1 MGIREEMEHNNNNW
15 SKSDVEGWRTVPEK
29 KSKARRKRLKI
40 KEPSLET
47 IYEDVSDTEVYFS
60 SGDSDNDSGVQVEE
74 AVANNGLSLNLRP
87 QNQSN
92 NKTEANNNRRNCQ
105 EVKNLTRAIKSNIKS
120 KSSNVCCG
128 ISEKLS
134 CLDDKD
140 MILRKVQ
147 RGSGSCQSSECAPC
161 KKYQD
166 TIAGFNEYFQR
177 RNSIEKPMAAMNNF
191 DLQLMTNANQNYL
204 KRKNGNG
211 LNSSSKELPWRP
223 VQHSEPS
230 LSVIKSSSRESS
242 SSSSDNMVPTD
253 QMLEAGT
260 TSHQNVEATKAGD
273 NILTN
278 AKFNEERFAR
288 IEKKMQ
294 EASLR
299 LQNLY
304 DNMESLR
311 LDSNMYFCKV
321 IEQFN

>member
-1 MGIREEMEHNNNNW
+1 
-15 SKSDVEGWRTVPEK
+15 
-29 KSKARRKRLKI
+29 
-40 KEPSLET
+40 
-47 IYEDVSDTEVYFS
+47 
-60 SGDSDNDSGVQVEE
+60 
-74 AVANNGLSLNLRP
+74 
-87 QNQSN
+87 
-92 NKTEANNNRRNCQ
+92 
-105 EVKNLTRAIKSNIKS
+105 
-120 KSSNVCCG
+120 
-128 ISEKLS
+128 
-134 CLDDKD
+134 
-140 MILRKVQ
+140 
-147 RGSGSCQSSECAPC
+147 
-161 KKYQD
+161 
-166 TIAGFNEYFQR
+166 
-177 RNSIEKPMAAMNNF
+177 MAAMNNF

-230 LSVIKSSSRESS
+230 PSVIKSSSGSGESS
-242 SSSSDNMVPTD
+242 SSSGDNNMVPTGK

-260 TSHQNVEATKAGD
+260 TSHQNVEATEAGD

>member
-1 MGIREEMEHNNNNW
+1 
-15 SKSDVEGWRTVPEK
+15 
-29 KSKARRKRLKI
+29 
-40 KEPSLET
+40 
-47 IYEDVSDTEVYFS
+47 
-60 SGDSDNDSGVQVEE
+60 
-74 AVANNGLSLNLRP
+74 
-87 QNQSN
+87 
-92 NKTEANNNRRNCQ
+92 
-105 EVKNLTRAIKSNIKS
+105 
-120 KSSNVCCG
+120 
-128 ISEKLS
+128 
-134 CLDDKD
+134 

-147 RGSGSCQSSECAPC
+147 RGSGSCQSPECAPC

-166 TIAGFNEYFQR
+166 TIVGFNEYFQR

-204 KRKNGNG
+204 KRKNGIG
-211 LNSSSKELPWRP
+211 SNSSSKELPWRP
-223 VQHSEPS
+223 VQQSES
-230 LSVIKSSSRESS
+230 SSSVIKSSFVESS
-242 SSSSDNMVPTD
+242 SSSGDNNTVPAGK

-260 TSHQNVEATKAGD
+260 TSHQNVEATETGD
-273 NILTN
+273 NILTK

>member
-1 MGIREEMEHNNNNW
+1 ML
-15 SKSDVEGWRTVPEK
+15 RT
-29 KSKARRKRLKI
+29 AFLI
-40 KEPSLET
+40 
-47 IYEDVSDTEVYFS
+47 I
-60 SGDSDNDSGVQVEE
+60 
-74 AVANNGLSLNLRP
+74 LSF
-87 QNQSN
+87 Q
-92 NKTEANNNRRNCQ
+92 
-105 EVKNLTRAIKSNIKS
+105 
-120 KSSNVCCG
+120 
-128 ISEKLS
+128 
-134 CLDDKD
+134 D

-147 RGSGSCQSSECAPC
+147 RGSGSCQSPECAPC

-166 TIAGFNEYFQR
+166 TIVGFNEYFQR

-204 KRKNGNG
+204 KRKNGIG
-211 LNSSSKELPWRP
+211 SNSSSKELPWRP

-230 LSVIKSSSRESS
+230 SSVIKSSFVESS
-242 SSSSDNMVPTD
+242 SSSG
-253 QMLEAGT
+253 EAGT
-260 TSHQNVEATKAGD
+260 TSHQNVEATETGD
-273 NILTN
+273 NILTK

>member
-1 MGIREEMEHNNNNW
+1 
-15 SKSDVEGWRTVPEK
+15 
-29 KSKARRKRLKI
+29 
-40 KEPSLET
+40 
-47 IYEDVSDTEVYFS
+47 
-60 SGDSDNDSGVQVEE
+60 
-74 AVANNGLSLNLRP
+74 
-87 QNQSN
+87 
-92 NKTEANNNRRNCQ
+92 
-105 EVKNLTRAIKSNIKS
+105 
-120 KSSNVCCG
+120 
-128 ISEKLS
+128 
-134 CLDDKD
+134 
-140 MILRKVQ
+140 
-147 RGSGSCQSSECAPC
+147 
-161 KKYQD
+161 
-166 TIAGFNEYFQR
+166 
-177 RNSIEKPMAAMNNF
+177 MAAMNNF

-242 SSSSDNMVPTD
+242 SSSGDKNMVPAGK

-260 TSHQNVEATKAGD
+260 TSHQNVEATEAGD
-273 NILTN
+273 NILTK

>member
-1 MGIREEMEHNNNNW
+1 ML
-15 SKSDVEGWRTVPEK
+15 RT
-29 KSKARRKRLKI
+29 A
-40 KEPSLET
+40 SL
-47 IYEDVSDTEVYFS
+47 IS
-60 SGDSDNDSGVQVEE
+60 
-74 AVANNGLSLNLRP
+74 LSF
-87 QNQSN
+87 Q
-92 NKTEANNNRRNCQ
+92 
-105 EVKNLTRAIKSNIKS
+105 
-120 KSSNVCCG
+120 
-128 ISEKLS
+128 
-134 CLDDKD
+134 D

-204 KRKNGNG
+204 KRKNGNVS
-211 LNSSSKELPWRP
+211 NSPKELPWRP

-230 LSVIKSSSRESS
+230 LSVTKSSSRESS
-242 SSSSDNMVPTD
+242 SSSGDNSMVPTD

-260 TSHQNVEATKAGD
+260 TSHQNVEATEAGD
-273 NILTN
+273 NILIN